1 MTACVESIELPTL
14 RNPEPAPR
22 PSAEGALDALL
33 KPASIAVIGAS
44 RQPDTIGH
52 QIVSNLVAHGFTGP
66 VYPVNPRATAVN
78 SIHAWPN
85 LASLPTP
92 VDCAIVCVPRERVN
106 DVAEECGTYGVKG
119 LVVISAGFREVGG
132 DGIERERQLVQTVRR
147 HGMRMLGPNCMGVI
161 NTDPAI
167 RMNGTFAPL
176 MPPGG
181 KVAFVSQ
188 SGALGV
194 SVLDYATELGI
205 GIGQFVSMGNKPDV
219 SGNDLLLQ
227 WENDPAVEL
236 ILMYAENFGNPR
248 RFLEI
253 AGRITPHKPIV
264 VVKAGRSAIGARA
277 ASSHTGALAANDS
290 SVDALLR
297 QAGVLRARSVEE
309 LFDIA
314 MALSVL
320 EPPRGKRTVV
330 ITNSG
335 GPGILAADALGDH
348 NVDLVD
354 FQPET
359 VSRLAP
365 LYPPEASIR
374 NPLDMIASATAQ
386 GYRAALDAILEDSG
400 VDMAV
405 AIFTPPL
412 GVTTEEVA
420 EAIGASATLHPTK
433 PVVSVLMGRAGL
445 PQGKAELLTCGVPAY
460 VFPESAARAVGALV
474 KRSEWLRRP
483 ERRIPNAAALS
494 VNQNDVQDIIATV
507 RARGERKLS
516 EAEAL
521 AVLDAYGIP
530 TVRGKLAATSAE
542 AVTFA
547 EEVGWPVVLKVVSPQ
562 IVHKTDV
569 GGVRLHLTTAA
580 EVRIAYEEMV
590 AVARRTAPDAHI
602 EGVLVQ
608 RQIAPG
614 RELIAGITRQPGFG
628 ALVMAG
634 LGGVFVE
641 VLRDVT
647 FRLAPID
654 ALDAS
659 EMLSELRGA
668 SILDAIRGQPAVDRN
683 AVADVL
689 VRVARLGADFPEIEE
704 LDINP
709 LVTSAG
715 GAIAVDARVLLGSHY
730 RLTNG
735 NSLMKADK

>member
-1 MTACVESIELPTL
+1 MTACVETIAIPSV
-14 RNPEPAPR
+14 RPALTR
-22 PSAEGALDALL
+22 PPAIAGALDALL
-33 KPASIAVIGAS
+33 KPSSIAVIGAS
-44 RQPDTIGH
+44 RQPNTIGH
-52 QIVSNLVAHGFTGP
+52 QVVSNLVTHGFTGP
-66 VYPVNPRATAVN
+66 VYPVNPRATSIN
-78 SIHAWPN
+78 SMHAWPD
-85 LASLPTP
+85 LASLPGP

-106 DVAEECGTYGVKG
+106 DVAEECGAYGVKG
-119 LVVISAGFREVGG
+119 LIVISAGFREVGG
-132 DGIERERQLVQTVRR
+132 EGIERERQLVETVRR
-147 HGMRMLGPNCMGVI
+147 HGMRMLGPNCMGAI
-161 NTDPAI
+161 NTDPAV
-167 RMNGTFAPL
+167 RMNGTFAPI

-181 KVAFVSQ
+181 KAAFVSQ

-277 ASSHTGALAANDS
+277 ASSHTGALAASDS
-290 SVDALLR
+290 SVDALLK

-320 EPPRGKRTVV
+320 KPPRGRRTVV

-335 GPGILAADALGDH
+335 GPGVLAADALGDY

-359 VSRLAP
+359 VARLAP

-374 NPLDMIASATAQ
+374 NPLDMIATANAL
-386 GYRAALDAILEDSG
+386 GYRTALDAILEDNG

-420 EAIGASATLHPTK
+420 EAIGAAATQHPEK

-445 PQGKAELLTCGVPAY
+445 PQGKAELLACGVPAY
-460 VFPESAARAVGALV
+460 VFPESAARAVGALI

-483 ERRIPNAAALS
+483 IRATPEAWALS
-494 VNQNDVQDIIATV
+494 ADQNRVRDIIA
-507 RARGERKLS
+507 RARAKGEFRL
-516 EAEAL
+516 EAADAL
-521 AVLDAYGIP
+521 ALLDAYGIS
-530 TVRGKLAATSAE
+530 TVRAKVATSSSDA
-542 AVTFA
+542 AAIA
-547 EEVGWPVVLKVVSPQ
+547 EEFGWPVVLKIISPQ
-562 IVHKTDV
+562 ITHKTDV
-569 GGVRLHLTTAA
+569 GGVQLNLNTPDDVRAA
-580 EVRIAYEEMV
+580 YDDIVES
-590 AVARRTAPDAHI
+590 ARRAAPEAEI
-602 EGVLVQ
+602 TGVLVQ
-608 RQIAPG
+608 RQIRPG
-614 RELIAGITRQPGFG
+614 RELIAGITRQEGFG
-628 ALVMAG
+628 PLVMAG
-634 LGGVFVE
+634 LGGVYVE
-641 VLRDVT
+641 ALRDVS

-654 ALDAS
+654 PLDAS
-659 EMLSELRGA
+659 DMLSELRGA
-668 SILDAIRGQPAVDRN
+668 AILGAIRGQTAVSRG
-683 AVADVL
+683 AVIDLL
-689 VRVARLGADFPEIEE
+689 VRVARLGADFPDIDE

-709 LVTSAG
+709 LIASAT
-715 GAIAVDARVLLGSHY
+715 GAIAVDARVV
-730 RLTNG
+730 LTR
-735 NSLMKADK
+735 

>member
-1 MTACVESIELPTL
+1 MTGTVGLTE
-14 RNPEPAPR
+14 EPAIR
-22 PSAEGALDALL
+22 PQPETPLSQRGTLDALL

-44 RQPDTIGH
+44 RQANTIGN
-52 QIVSNLVAHGFTGP
+52 QIVANLVAHGFTGP
-66 VYPVNPRATAVN
+66 VYPVNPRAAAVN
-78 SIHAWPN
+78 SMHAWPN
-85 LASLPTP
+85 LASLPSP

-106 DVAEECGTYGVKG
+106 DVAEECGVNGVKG
-119 LVVISAGFREVGG
+119 LIVISAGFREVGG
-132 DGIERERQLVQTVRR
+132 NGIEREKQLLETVRA

-161 NTDPAI
+161 NTDPAV

-181 KVAFVSQ
+181 KAAFVSQ

-227 WENDPAVEL
+227 WEHDPTVDL

-248 RFLEI
+248 KFLEI

-264 VVKAGRSAIGARA
+264 VVKAGRSTVGARA
-277 ASSHTGALAANDS
+277 ASSHTGALAASDS
-290 SVDALLR
+290 SVDALLA

-320 EPPRGKRTVV
+320 KPPRGRRTAI

-335 GPGILAADALGDH
+335 GPGVLAADALGDYH
-348 NVDLVD
+348 VDLVD

-359 VSRLAP
+359 IARLAP

-374 NPLDMIASATAQ
+374 NPLDMIASANAQ

-412 GVTTEEVA
+412 GVRTEEVA
-420 EAIGASATLHPTK
+420 EAIGAAAVTHPAK

-445 PQGKAELLTCGVPAY
+445 PQGKAELLACGVPAY
-460 VFPESAARAVGALV
+460 VFPESAARAVGALI
-474 KRSEWLRRP
+474 RQSEWYRRP
-483 ERRIPNAAALS
+483 LREIPDPSAFLAGRKI
-494 VNQNDVQDIIATV
+494 VQKIFANV
-507 RARGERKLS
+507 RARGERKLN

-521 AVLDAYGIP
+521 DVMAAYGIP
-530 TVRGKLAATSAE
+530 TLRATIARSAAD
-542 AVTFA
+542 AVTVA
-547 EEVGWPVVLKVVSPQ
+547 EELGYPVVLKVVSPQ
-562 IVHKTDV
+562 IVHKTDL
-569 GGVRLHLTTAA
+569 GGVQLNLQTADDVRL
-580 EVRIAYEEMV
+580 AYVEIM
-590 AVARRTAPDAHI
+590 ASARRGLPDAQI
-602 EGVLVQ
+602 EGVVVQ
-608 RQIAPG
+608 RQLAPG

-654 ALDAS
+654 ALDAR
-659 EMLSELRGA
+659 EMLAELRGT
-668 SILDAIRGQPAVDRN
+668 SILDSLRGQPAADRN
-683 AVADVL
+683 AVVDVL
-689 VRVARLGADFPEIEE
+689 VRVARLGADFPEIDE

-709 LVTSAG
+709 LVASPS
-715 GAIAVDARVLLGSHY
+715 GAIAVDARMLLAAPEP
-730 RLTNG
+730 NAPV
-735 NSLMKADK
+735 NSTF

>member
-1 MTACVESIELPTL
+1 MSPPHIATPSLPQALT
-14 RNPEPAPR
+14 PSPAK
-22 PSAEGALDALL
+22 AGALDALL

-44 RQPDTIGH
+44 RQPNTIGH

-66 VYPVNPRATAVN
+66 VYPVNPRATSIN
-78 SIHAWPN
+78 SMHAWPD
-85 LASLPTP
+85 LDSLPTP
-92 VDCAIVCVPRERVN
+92 VDCAIVCVPRELVN
-106 DVAEECGTYGVKG
+106 DIAEECGAHGVKG

-132 DGIERERQLVQTVRR
+132 EGIERERQLLETVRR

-161 NTDPAI
+161 NTDPTV

-181 KVAFVSQ
+181 KAAFVSQ

-194 SVLDYATELGI
+194 SVLDYATEFGI

-290 SVDALLR
+290 SVDALLK

-320 EPPRGKRTVV
+320 KPPRGRRTAV

-335 GPGILAADALGDH
+335 GPGVLAADALGDY

-359 VSRLAP
+359 VARLAP

-374 NPLDMIASATAQ
+374 NPLDMIASANAL
-386 GYRAALDAILEDSG
+386 GYRTALDAILEDSG

-420 EAIGASATLHPTK
+420 EAIGAAATQHPNK

-445 PQGKAELLTCGVPAY
+445 PQGKAGLLACGVPAY
-460 VFPESAARAVGALV
+460 VFPESAARAVGALI

-483 ERRIPNAAALS
+483 IRATPETSELS
-494 VNQNDVQDIIATV
+494 VKQNCVRDIIANA
-507 RARGERKLS
+507 RANGQRKLG

-521 AVLDAYGIP
+521 ALLDAYGIP
-530 TVRGKLAATSAE
+530 TVRATLATSSSE
-542 AVTFA
+542 AVAIA
-547 EEVGWPVVLKVVSPQ
+547 EEIGWPVVLKIVSPQ
-562 IVHKTDV
+562 IAHKTDV
-569 GGVRLHLTTAA
+569 GGVQLHLNTAA
-580 EVRIAYEEMV
+580 DVSTAYADIVESVRRAAPEAEV
-590 AVARRTAPDAHI
+590 T
-602 EGVLVQ
+602 GVLVQ
-608 RQIAPG
+608 RQLPPG
-614 RELIAGITRQPGFG
+614 RELIAGITRQQGFG

-634 LGGVFVE
+634 LGGVYVE
-641 VLRDVT
+641 ALRDVS

-659 EMLSELRGA
+659 DMLSELRGA
-668 SILDAIRGQPAVDRN
+668 AILGALRGQPAVNRG
-683 AVADVL
+683 AVIDVL
-689 VRVARLGADFPEIEE
+689 VRVARLGADFPEIGE

-709 LVTSAG
+709 LIASAS
-715 GAIAVDARVLLGSHY
+715 GAIAVDARVV
-730 RLTNG
+730 LTR
-735 NSLMKADK
+735 

>member
-1 MTACVESIELPTL
+1 MSDAS
-14 RNPEPAPR
+14 PA
-22 PSAEGALDALL
+22 GALDALL

-44 RQPDTIGH
+44 RQPNTIGH
-52 QIVSNLVAHGFTGP
+52 QIVANLVAHGFTGS
-66 VYPVNPRATAVN
+66 VYPVNPRATAIN
-78 SIHAWPN
+78 SMHVWPN

-92 VDCAIVCVPRERVN
+92 VDCAIICVPRELVN
-106 DVAEECGTYGVKG
+106 DVAEECGAHGVKG

-132 DGIERERQLVQTVRR
+132 EGVARERQLVETVRR

-161 NTDPAI
+161 NTDPAV

-181 KVAFVSQ
+181 KAAFVSQ

-194 SVLDYATELGI
+194 SVLDYATEFGI

-227 WENDPAVEL
+227 WENDPQVEL

-248 RFLEI
+248 KFLDI
-253 AGRITPHKPIV
+253 ATRITPHKPIV
-264 VVKAGRSAIGARA
+264 AVKAGRSTIGARA
-277 ASSHTGALAANDS
+277 ASSHTGALAASDS

-314 MALSVL
+314 MSLAVL
-320 EPPRGKRTVV
+320 KPPRGRRTAV

-335 GPGILAADALGDH
+335 GPGVLAADALGDY

-359 VSRLAP
+359 VARLAP

-374 NPLDMIASATAQ
+374 NPLDMIASANAQ

-400 VDMAV
+400 VDIGV

-412 GVTTEEVA
+412 GVRTEEVA
-420 EAIGASATLHPTK
+420 EAIGAAATAHPDK

-445 PQGKAELLTCGVPAY
+445 PQGKAELLACGVPAY

-483 ERRIPNAAALS
+483 KRAIPDSTMLS
-494 VNQNDVQDIIATV
+494 VNRKDVEAIVAGVQ
-507 RARGERKLS
+507 ARHERKLS
-516 EAEAL
+516 EDEAL

-530 TVRGKLAATSAE
+530 TVRGKLATSAGE
-542 AVTFA
+542 AAAFG
-547 EEVGWPVVLKVVSPQ
+547 EEIGWPVVLKVVSPQ
-562 IVHKTDV
+562 IIHKTDV
-569 GGVRLHLTTAA
+569 GGVRLHVNTRA
-580 EVRIAYEEMV
+580 EVETAYGEIVES
-590 AVARRTAPDAHI
+590 AQRAAPDACI
-602 EGVLVQ
+602 DGVLVQ
-608 RQIAPG
+608 RQMPPG

-628 ALVMAG
+628 SLVMVG
-634 LGGVFVE
+634 LGGVYVE

-654 ALDAS
+654 ALDAGD
-659 EMLSELRGA
+659 MLSELRGSA
-668 SILDAIRGQPAVDRN
+668 MLEAIRGQAAVNRS

-689 VRVARLGADFPEIEE
+689 VRLARLATDFPEIEE

-709 LVTSAG
+709 LAASPS
-715 GAIAVDARVLLGSHY
+715 GATALDARVLLST
-730 RLTNG
+730 R
-735 NSLMKADK
+735 

>member
-1 MTACVESIELPTL
+1 MSGVSP
-14 RNPEPAPR
+14 P
-22 PSAEGALDALL
+22 GALDGLL

-44 RQPDTIGH
+44 RQPNTIGH

-78 SIHAWPN
+78 SMHAWPN
-85 LASLPTP
+85 LASLPTH
-92 VDCAIVCVPRERVN
+92 VDCAIVCVPREHVN
-106 DVAEECGTYGVKG
+106 DVAEECGAHGVKG

-132 DGIERERQLVQTVRR
+132 DGVERERQLVETVRR

-161 NTDPAI
+161 NTDPAVS
-167 RMNGTFAPL
+167 MNGTFAPL

-181 KVAFVSQ
+181 KAAFVSQ

-194 SVLDYATELGI
+194 SVLDYALELGI

-253 AGRITPHKPIV
+253 ATRITPHKPIV
-264 VVKAGRSAIGARA
+264 AVKAGRSAIGARA

-290 SVDALLR
+290 SVDALLK

-320 EPPRGKRTVV
+320 KPPRGKRTVV

-335 GPGILAADALGDH
+335 GPGVLAADALGDY

-359 VSRLAP
+359 VARLAP

-374 NPLDMIASATAQ
+374 NPLDMIASANAQ

-412 GVTTEEVA
+412 GVRTEEVA
-420 EAIGASATLHPTK
+420 EAIGAAAIQHPTK

-445 PQGKAELLTCGVPAY
+445 PQGKAELMACGVPAY

-483 ERRIPNAAALS
+483 ERAIPDAAALS
-494 VNQNDVQDIIATV
+494 VNRDDVRDIIASV
-507 RARGERKLS
+507 RARRERKLS

-530 TVRGKLAATSAE
+530 TVCGKIATSADD
-542 AVTFA
+542 AATIA
-547 EEVGWPVVLKVVSPQ
+547 ADVGWPVVLKIISPQ
-562 IVHKTDV
+562 VVHKTEV
-569 GGVRLHLTTAA
+569 GGVRLNLSTPA
-580 EVRIAYEEMV
+580 EVRLAFDEIIES
-590 AVARRTAPDAHI
+590 ARRAAPDAHTD
-602 EGVLVQ
+602 GVLVQ
-608 RQIAPG
+608 KQIASG

-628 ALVMAG
+628 SLVMAG

-654 ALDAS
+654 TLDAS
-659 EMLSELRGA
+659 DMLSELRGA
-668 SILDAIRGQPAVDRN
+668 SMLDAIRGQPAVDRN
-683 AVADVL
+683 AIVDIL

-709 LVTSAG
+709 LVASSS
-715 GAIAVDARVLLGSHY
+715 GATAVDARVLLTASG
-730 RLTNG
+730 G
-735 NSLMKADK
+735 

>member
-1 MTACVESIELPTL
+1 MNDVS
-14 RNPEPAPR
+14 RN
-22 PSAEGALDALL
+22 GALDALL
-33 KPASIAVIGAS
+33 KPTSIAVIGAS
-44 RQPDTIGH
+44 RQANTIGH
-52 QIVSNLVAHGFTGP
+52 QILSNLVAHGFTGA

-78 SIHAWPN
+78 SMHAWPD
-85 LASLPTP
+85 LASLPSP
-92 VDCAIVCVPRERVN
+92 VDCAIVCVPSERVN
-106 DVAEECGTYGVKG
+106 DVAEECGVNGVKG
-119 LVVISAGFREVGG
+119 LIVISAGFREVGG
-132 DGIERERQLVQTVRR
+132 DGIERERKLVETVRR

-161 NTDPAI
+161 NTDPSI

-181 KVAFVSQ
+181 KAAFVSQ

-219 SGNDLLLQ
+219 SGNDLLVQ

-264 VVKAGRSAIGARA
+264 VVKAGRSVAGARA
-277 ASSHTGALAANDS
+277 ASSHTGALAASDT
-290 SVDALLR
+290 SVNALLT

-320 EPPRGKRTVV
+320 KPPRGRRTA
-330 ITNSG
+330 ILTNAG
-335 GPGILAADALGDH
+335 GPAVLAADALVDY
-348 NVDLVD
+348 NVDLVE

-359 VSRLAP
+359 VARLVP

-374 NPLDMIASATAQ
+374 NPLDMIASANAQ
-386 GYRAALDAILEDSG
+386 GYRTALDAILEDSG

-412 GVTTEEVA
+412 GVRTEEVA
-420 EAIGASATLHPTK
+420 EAIGAAAVQHPTK

-460 VFPESAARAVGALV
+460 VFPESAARAVGALI
-474 KRSEWLRRP
+474 RQSEWSRRP
-483 ERRIPNAAALS
+483 LRAIPDASALS
-494 VNQNDVQDIIATV
+494 VNSRVVREIIASV

-516 EAEAL
+516 ETEAL

-530 TVRGKLAATSAE
+530 TVRARLATSAAE
-542 AVTFA
+542 AVTIA
-547 EEVGWPVVLKVVSPQ
+547 EELGWPIVLKIVSPQ

-569 GGVRLHLTTAA
+569 GGVRLHLNTASD
-580 EVRIAYEEMV
+580 VTSAYDEILESARE
-590 AVARRTAPDAHI
+590 AVPDAEI
-602 EGVLVQ
+602 AGVLVQ
-608 RQIAPG
+608 RQLAPD
-614 RELIAGITRQPGFG
+614 RELIAGIARQPGFG
-628 ALVMAG
+628 PLVMAG

-668 SILDAIRGQPAVDRN
+668 SILDALRGQPAADRH
-683 AVADVL
+683 AVGDVL

-709 LVTSAG
+709 LIASAS
-715 GAIAVDARVLLGSHY
+715 GAMAVDARVLLAACGHDGQEQATS
-730 RLTNG
+730 
-735 NSLMKADK
+735 

>member
-1 MTACVESIELPTL
+1 MSGVSP
-14 RNPEPAPR
+14 P
-22 PSAEGALDALL
+22 GALDALL
-33 KPASIAVIGAS
+33 KPASIAVMGAS
-44 RQPDTIGH
+44 RQPNTIGH

-78 SIHAWPN
+78 SMHAWPN

-106 DVAEECGTYGVKG
+106 DVAEECGAHGVRG

-132 DGIERERQLVQTVRR
+132 EGVERERQLVETVRR

-161 NTDPAI
+161 NTDPDI

-181 KVAFVSQ
+181 KAAFVSQ

-248 RFLEI
+248 KFLEI
-253 AGRITPHKPIV
+253 AGRITPRKPIV
-264 VVKAGRSAIGARA
+264 AVKAGRSAIGARA

-290 SVDALLR
+290 SVDALLK

-320 EPPRGKRTVV
+320 KPPRGKRTVV

-335 GPGILAADALGDH
+335 GPGVLAADALGDY

-359 VSRLAP
+359 VARLAP

-374 NPLDMIASATAQ
+374 NPLDMIASANAQ

-412 GVTTEEVA
+412 GVRTEEVA
-420 EAIGASATLHPTK
+420 EAIGAAAIQHPAK

-445 PQGKAELLTCGVPAY
+445 PQGKAELMTCGVPAY

-474 KRSEWLRRP
+474 KRSEWLSRP
-483 ERRIPNAAALS
+483 ARAVPDGAALS
-494 VNQNDVQDIIATV
+494 VNRDTV
-507 RARGERKLS
+507 RHIITNVLAREERKLS
-516 EAEAL
+516 EVEAL

-530 TVRGKLAATSAE
+530 TVRGELATSTAE
-542 AVTFA
+542 AVAIA
-547 EEVGWPVVLKVVSPQ
+547 EEIGWPVVLKIVSPQ

-569 GGVRLHLTTAA
+569 GGVRLHLSNAT
-580 EVRIAYEEMV
+580 EVRVAYDEIIES
-590 AVARRTAPDAHI
+590 ARRVAPDAHI
-602 EGVLVQ
+602 DGVLVQ

-614 RELIAGITRQPGFG
+614 RELIAGLTRQPGFG
-628 ALVMAG
+628 SLVMAG
-634 LGGVFVE
+634 LGGVYVE

-659 EMLSELRGA
+659 DMLSELRGA
-668 SILDAIRGQPAVDRN
+668 AMLDALRGQPAADRN
-683 AVADVL
+683 AIADVL

-709 LVTSAG
+709 LVTSTS
-715 GAIAVDARVLLGSHY
+715 GATAVDARVLITAWGDNKSQ
-730 RLTNG
+730 TFTFT
-735 NSLMKADK
+735 SP

>member
-1 MTACVESIELPTL
+1 MTAILDPVLIQSPK
-14 RNPEPAPR
+14 
-22 PSAEGALDALL
+22 PSGSQPVSGALDALL
-33 KPASIAVIGAS
+33 KPKAIAVVGAS
-44 RQPDTIGH
+44 RQPNTIGH

-66 VYPVNPRATAVN
+66 VYPVNPRATAIN
-78 SIHAWPN
+78 SMHAWPN

-92 VDCAIVCVPRERVN
+92 VDCAIVCIPRERVN
-106 DVAEECGTYGVKG
+106 DVAEECGTHGVKG
-119 LVVISAGFREVGG
+119 LIVISAGFREVGG
-132 DGIERERQLVQTVRR
+132 EGIERERQLVETVRR
-147 HGMRMLGPNCMGVI
+147 HGMRMLGPNCMGAI

-181 KVAFVSQ
+181 KAAFVSQ

-194 SVLDYATELGI
+194 SVLDYAAELGI

-227 WENDPAVEL
+227 WENDPSVEL

-248 RFLEI
+248 KFLEI
-253 AGRITPHKPIV
+253 AGRITPRKPIV
-264 VVKAGRSAIGARA
+264 VVKAGRSTVGARA

-290 SVDALLR
+290 SVDALLK

-314 MALSVL
+314 MALSIL
-320 EPPRGKRTVV
+320 DPPRGKRTVV

-335 GPGILAADALGDH
+335 GPGVLAADALGDH

-354 FQPET
+354 FQPQT
-359 VSRLAP
+359 VARLAP
-365 LYPPEASIR
+365 LYPKEASLR
-374 NPLDMIASATAQ
+374 NPLDMIASANAQ
-386 GYRAALDAILEDSG
+386 GYRAALDAILDDDG

-412 GVTTEEVA
+412 GVKTEEVA
-420 EAIGASATLHPTK
+420 EAIGASATAHPEK

-445 PQGKAELLTCGVPAY
+445 PQGKAELMACGVPAY

-483 ERRIPNAAALS
+483 LRTIPDGRDLLVTAEKVA
-494 VNQNDVQDIIATV
+494 DIITAV
-507 RARGERKLS
+507 RARGERKLG
-516 EAEAL
+516 EGEAL

-530 TVRGKLAATSAE
+530 TVRGQLAANADAVLISAK
-542 AVTFA
+542 F
-547 EEVGWPVVLKVVSPQ
+547 GWPVALKIVSPQ
-562 IVHKTDV
+562 IIHKTDV
-569 GGVRLHLTTAA
+569 GGVRLHLNSAS
-580 EVRIAYEEMV
+580 EVRVAYHEIVES
-590 AVARRTAPDAHI
+590 ARRAVPEAHI

-608 RQIAPG
+608 HQIDSG
-614 RELIAGITRQPGFG
+614 RELIAGITRQTGFG
-628 ALVMAG
+628 PLVMAG
-634 LGGVFVE
+634 IGGVFVE
-641 VLRDVT
+641 ALRDVS

-659 EMLSELRGA
+659 DMLSELRGA
-668 SILDAIRGQPAVDRN
+668 AILDALRGQPAANRN
-683 AVADVL
+683 AVADIL
-689 VRVARLGADFPEIEE
+689 VRVARLATDLPEIEE

-709 LVTSAG
+709 LIASDAG
-715 GAIAVDARVLLGSHY
+715 ATVVDARILINQG
-730 RLTNG
+730 G
-735 NSLMKADK
+735 